1 MLLVILMIVQY
12 KGLVLHSINMSH
24 FITYCP
30 NVSFLCTSH
39 MCPKQYTTG
48 LADGFYLCAM
58 MVLGVTFIEHMV
70 YRMRYPMTYTMEKE
84 EEDQFLAYI
93 VKEHDA
99 VSYARGT
106 LVIVEKNQ
114 QYIEF
119 AVVDRDDE
127 EAIVC
132 SAELTRDMDDKPIAL
147 TEFEKT
153 LVKKNSIVFGKLF
166 EPVSLSEAKIEDF
179 ESLWDEMKPKI
190 LHRSMGI

>member
-1 MLLVILMIVQY
+1 MHLFSENLAVEIASYYRNLALGHGVVPKVFTLVNGEGDQFLF
-12 KGLVLHSINMSH
+12 
-24 FITYCP
+24 FI
-30 NVSFLCTSH
+30 
-39 MCPKQYTTG
+39 
-48 LADGFYLCAM
+48 DD
-58 MVLGVTFIEHMV
+58 LG
-70 YRMRYPMTYTMEKE
+70 MERE

-179 ESLWDEMKPKI
+179 ESFWDEMKPKI